1 MALVVKLHPDDLPK
15 KAESL
20 DSKSFKK
27 KVYDVED
34 KNVKFLGDKPAIVDF
49 YSTWCGP
56 CKMLSPIID
65 ELSEEYKGKV
75 DFHKVNIDDELD
87 LAVAFG
93 VRSVPMLL
101 YIPTEGK
108 PELQAGAPP
117 KDQIKY
123 YVDGLLT
130 KSKEKNKDDSD
141 K

>member
-1 MALVVKLHPDDLPK
+1 MDLNITT
-15 KAESL
+15 E
-20 DSKSFKK
+20 DFKK
-27 KVYDVED
+27 KVYDID
-34 KNVKFLGDKPAIVDF
+34 SVKETDTELKLLNDKPVVIDF
-49 YSTWCGP
+49 YAPWCGP

>member
-56 CKMLSPIID
+56 CKMLSPIFDKFADKYKDKID
-65 ELSEEYKGKV
+65 FY
-75 DFHKVNIDDELD
+75 KVNIDDELE
-87 LAVAFG
+87 LAVAFN
-93 VRSVPMLL
+93 VMSVPNLL
-101 YIPTEGK
+101 FIPMDSEAK
-108 PELQAGAPP
+108 LLPGAPNE
-117 KDQIKY
+117 DQLEQLIQEN
-123 YVDGLLT
+123 LIE
-130 KSKEKNKDDSD
+130 EK
-141 K
+141 

>member
-1 MALVVKLHPDDLPK
+1 MDLNITT
-15 KAESL
+15 E
-20 DSKSFKK
+20 DFKK
-27 KVYDVED
+27 KVYDID
-34 KNVKFLGDKPAIVDF
+34 NVKETDSELKLLNDKPVVIDF
-49 YSTWCGP
+49 YAPWCGP
-56 CKMLSPIID
+56 CKMLSPVID
-65 ELSEEYKGKV
+65 ELSKEYKGKV

-101 YIPTEGK
+101 YIPTKGK

-130 KSKEKNKDDSD
+130 KSEGNDDSD

>member
-1 MALVVKLHPDDLPK
+1 MDLNITT
-15 KAESL
+15 E
-20 DSKSFKK
+20 DFKK
-27 KVYDVED
+27 KVYDID
-34 KNVKFLGDKPAIVDF
+34 NVKETDSELKLLNDKPVVIDF
-49 YSTWCGP
+49 YAPWCGP